1 MKSDL
6 ARFGRRLV
14 YIFFVPVKKYIKK
27 KKNQWGV
34 GFFASAV
41 RSTLYEYEEG
51 VWVAGQSHCICS
63 QKQRDREAML
73 GLLVFSLS
81 FTEGPLSREQIVVP
95 TIRVCPTS
103 FKPPWILP
111 HRYVRKF
118 VSKVILN
125 VIKLATKTQQ
135 LQVKGRWKDD
145 SAVERASCF
154 WSTFGSHCPHWKD
167 MNAGTCAHP
176 TLTTETHKA

>member
-6 ARFGRRLV
+6 ARFAHRLV
-14 YIFFVPVKKYIKK
+14 YIFFVPVKKYMKK
-27 KKNQWGV
+27 KKKQTNEGQVSSGV
-34 GFFASAV
+34 QFEVHCMSTRKECEWPASHVASVV
-41 RSTLYEYEEG
+41 R
-51 VWVAGQSHCICS
+51 
-63 QKQRDREAML
+63 KQQDREAML

-81 FTEGPLSREQIVVP
+81 FTEGPLSREQIVLP

-111 HRYVRKF
+111 HRYVQKF

-125 VIKLATKTQQ
+125 VIKLATKTK
-135 LQVKGRWKDD
+135 QVQVTGRWKDG

-154 WSTFGSHCPHWKD
+154 WSTLGSHRPHRKD
-167 MNAGTCAHP
+167 MHAGACAHP
-176 TLTTETHKA
+176 NPHN

>member
-1 MKSDL
+1 MSTRKECEW
-6 ARFGRRLV
+6 
-14 YIFFVPVKKYIKK
+14 P
-27 KKNQWGV
+27 
-34 GFFASAV
+34 ASHVASVV
-41 RSTLYEYEEG
+41 R
-51 VWVAGQSHCICS
+51 
-63 QKQRDREAML
+63 KQRDREAML

-111 HRYVRKF
+111 HRYVQKF

-125 VIKLATKTQQ
+125 VIKLATKTKQ
-135 LQVKGRWKDD
+135 LQVKGRWKDG

-154 WSTFGSHCPHWKD
+154 GLRLAPTVHTGKTR
-167 MNAGTCAHP
+167 MQAHVLTP
-176 TLTTETHKA
+176 PPTTETHKA